1 MNSVVMR
8 SYKTRSSI
16 KVNANSSLKNM
27 KLINQ
32 SLGSWAMGV
41 INVVR
46 EWKYLCIFYGKLEI
60 ITTKEYSRTAKNMMC

>member
-1 MNSVVMR
+1 MR
-8 SYKTRSSI
+8 SYKRRSSI
-16 KVNANSSLKNM
+16 KVNANSILKNI

-46 EWKYLCIFYGKLEI
+46 EWKYLCISYGKLEL